1 MPKPT
6 NLYGKC
12 KQICEYISYIYSV
25 PTVGLRIFA
34 GYGPEEDH
42 KGRIASVVTLFLNS
56 VLKEESP
63 IIYGNGCQRRD
74 FVYIDDVTDA
84 ILNSAEEHI
93 RGIINAGSGNRTLLT
108 KF

>member
-34 GYGPEEDH
+34 GYGPGEDH

-56 VLKEESP
+56 VLKEDISP
-63 IIYGNGCQRRD
+63 NNIWERG
-74 FVYIDDVTDA
+74 VK
-84 ILNSAEEHI
+84 EEI
-93 RGIINAGSGNRTLLT
+93 SFT
-108 KF
+108 